1 MLVKALVSFAGA
13 VTMNTG
19 DTADIDEKTAVSL
32 ISCGLAEEAEISA
45 DNETGNETDG
55 DCDKTVG
62 NNSRKGK
69 KVTKN

>member
-32 ISCGLAEEAEISA
+32 ISCGLAEEV
-45 DNETGNETDG
+45 TDG
-55 DCDKTVG
+55 DTNETVG
-62 NNSRKGK
+62 NNGGKGK

>member
-32 ISCGLAEEAEISA
+32 ISCGLAEEVKEKAGESNGA
-45 DNETGNETDG
+45 
-55 DCDKTVG
+55 VG
-62 NNSRKGK
+62 NNSGKSKKGS
-69 KVTKN
+69 KN